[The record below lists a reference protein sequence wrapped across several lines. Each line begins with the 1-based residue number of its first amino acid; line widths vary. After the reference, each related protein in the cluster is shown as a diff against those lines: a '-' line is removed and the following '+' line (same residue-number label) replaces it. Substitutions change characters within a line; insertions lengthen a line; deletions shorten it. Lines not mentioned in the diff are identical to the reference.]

1 MKLQVNV
8 PSDLSEIS
16 LKDYVK
22 YLKVVEAN
30 EEDANSEVFIH
41 QKTLEIFC
49 KIPLIEAV
57 EYRMSDIRKVVS
69 IISMT
74 LNKQPDL
81 VHTFKLGDTEF
92 GFIPK
97 LDDMTFGEY
106 IDIDRN
112 LGDWDNMYK
121 VMAVL
126 YRPIKQKSGDKY
138 LIEEYKGDLYY
149 DAMIETPMDAVVSS
163 MIFFYNLGKEL
174 SVAMTNY
181 LEKAGVE
188 DSTLQATL
196 LASGDGINQFKHS
209 LGTMLGDSMK

>member
-8 PSDLSEIS
+8 PNRLTEIPLS
-16 LKDYVK
+16 DYVK
-22 YLKVVEAN
+22 YLKVIDAN
-30 EEDANSEVFIH
+30 EEDEYSEVFIH
-41 QKTLEIFC
+41 QKVLEIFC
-49 KIPLIEAV
+49 KVPLIEAV
-57 EYRMSDIRKVVS
+57 EYKMSDIRKVVN
-69 IISMT
+69 IITIT
-74 LNKQPDL
+74 LNEQQDL

-126 YRPIKQKSGDKY
+126 YRPIKQKVGGKY
-138 LIEEYKGDLYY
+138 LIEEYKGDRYY
-149 DAMIETPMDAVVSS
+149 DAMIHTPMDAVISS
-163 MIFFYNLGKEL
+163 MVFFYNLGKEL

-181 LEKAGVE
+181 LDQMGME

-196 LASGDGINQFKHS
+196 QASGVGISRFKHS
-209 LGTMLGDSMK
+209 LGMMLED

>member
-8 PSDLSEIS
+8 PNRLTEIPLS
-16 LKDYVK
+16 DYVK
-22 YLKVVEAN
+22 YLKVIDAN
-30 EEDANSEVFIH
+30 EEDEYSEVFIH
-41 QKTLEIFC
+41 QKVLEIFC
-49 KIPLIEAV
+49 KVPLIEAV
-57 EYRMSDIRKVVS
+57 EYKMSDIRKVVN
-69 IISMT
+69 IITIT
-74 LNKQPDL
+74 LNEQPDL

-126 YRPIKQKSGDKY
+126 YRPIKQKVGSKY
-138 LIEEYKGDLYY
+138 LIEEYKGDRYY
-149 DAMIETPMDAVVSS
+149 DAMIHTPMDAVISS
-163 MIFFYNLGKEL
+163 MVFFYNLGKEL

-181 LEKAGVE
+181 LDQMGME

-196 LASGDGINQFKHS
+196 QASGVGISRFKHS
-209 LGTMLGDSMK
+209 LGMMLED

>member
-8 PSDLSEIS
+8 PNRLTEIPLS
-16 LKDYVK
+16 DYVK
-22 YLKVVEAN
+22 YLKVIDAN
-30 EEDANSEVFIH
+30 EEDEYSEVFIH
-41 QKTLEIFC
+41 QKVLEIFC
-49 KIPLIEAV
+49 KVPLIEAV
-57 EYRMSDIRKVVS
+57 EYKMSDIRKVVN
-69 IISMT
+69 IITIT
-74 LNKQPDL
+74 LNEQPDL

-126 YRPIKQKSGDKY
+126 YRPIKQKVGGKY
-138 LIEEYKGDLYY
+138 LIEEYKGDRYY
-149 DAMIETPMDAVVSS
+149 DAMIHTPMDAVISS
-163 MIFFYNLGKEL
+163 MVFFYNLGKEL

-181 LEKAGVE
+181 LDQMGME

-196 LASGDGINQFKHS
+196 QASGVGISRFKHS
-209 LGTMLGDSMK
+209 LGMMLED